1 MHIDSSILENSIY
14 IMEEELLEECMSKSQ
29 NEYSEYLERKKILR
43 EIEVINEI
51 KKNKVIIPFLLCQN
65 FYKIKGILDVLKE
78 NTSGDYFSLLE
89 KQIYF
94 FFLKGVITN
103 VKKTEKQI
111 EINFFA

>member
-1 MHIDSSILENSIY
+1 MHIDSAILENSIY
-14 IMEEELLEECMSKSQ
+14 IMEEEFLEECMSKSQ

-43 EIEVINEI
+43 EIEE
-51 KKNKVIIPFLLCQN
+51 KKVIAPFLLTKLGQT
-65 FYKIKGILDVLKE
+65 FYEIKGILDVLKE
-78 NTSGDYFSLLE
+78 NTSVNYFSLLE

-94 FFLKGVITN
+94 YFLKGVITN